1 MYTVSFLWQQ
11 CCLPIVIDLSR
22 LTKIV
27 DRGPRSSTMPVEEN
41 ISYLRT
47 PSRPTA
53 NVSSGQVDRANEQ
66 NVAAS
71 NPNYSSFGPA
81 YESINSSRQQ
91 QGNRQV
97 PISQRYE
104 FAEIHTETDNRV
116 QDYEVS
122 RDSIVQAQE
131 YSHLQH

>member
-1 MYTVSFLWQQ
+1 MQ
-11 CCLPIVIDLSR
+11 CCLSIAIDSSR

-47 PSRPTA
+47 PSRPTTNA
-53 NVSSGQVDRANEQ
+53 SPGQVDRGNEQ

-81 YESINSSRQQ
+81 YESINSRRQQ

-116 QDYEVS
+116 QDYEVP

>member
-1 MYTVSFLWQQ
+1 MLFYLTLAIFL
-11 CCLPIVIDLSR
+11 CR
-22 LTKIV
+22 LIKTV

-53 NVSSGQVDRANEQ
+53 NVSPGQVDRANEQ
-66 NVAAS
+66 NMAAS

-116 QDYEVS
+116 QDYEVP